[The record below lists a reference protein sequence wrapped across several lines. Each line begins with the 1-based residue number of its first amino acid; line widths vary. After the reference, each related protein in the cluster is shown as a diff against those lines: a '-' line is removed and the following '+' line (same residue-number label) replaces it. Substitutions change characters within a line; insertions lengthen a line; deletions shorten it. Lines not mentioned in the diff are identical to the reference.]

1 MDQRHPR
8 CSQSCRD
15 LCNAMEYASKAEKEA
30 ILQYAY
36 FRDACNYPDVKT
48 ILNELIIQKKKS
60 IELLEK
66 TKETLRSKFEVLDQI
81 RTGFDGGRP

>member
-1 MDQRHPR
+1 MDERQPR
-8 CSQSCRD
+8 CTQSCRE
-15 LCNAMEYASKAEKEA
+15 LCNAIEYASKAEKEA

-36 FRDACNYPDVKT
+36 FRDACTYPDVKT

-66 TKETLRSKFEVLDQI
+66 TKEALRAKFEVLDQI
-81 RTGFDGGRP
+81 RSSFDAERQ